1 MDVPY
6 TTKTGIKIGLQYVNN
21 PKPYQI
27 IDEDMLMLQQA
38 LLTPQGRKAPFILR
52 FTKILRWARY

>member
-1 MDVPY
+1 MNVPY
-6 TTKTGIKIGLQYVNN
+6 TTKTGLKIGLQYVNN

-38 LLTPQGRKAPFILR
+38 LLTPHGRKAPFILR
-52 FTKILRWARY
+52 FLQILRWARY

>member
-6 TTKTGIKIGLQYVNN
+6 TTKTGLQIGLQYVNS

-38 LLTPQGRKAPFILR
+38 LLTPNGRKAPFILR
-52 FTKILRWARY
+52 FTQIIRWARY

>member
-1 MDVPY
+1 MELPY
-6 TTKTGIKIGLQYVNN
+6 TTRAGVKIGLQHINN

-38 LLTPQGRKAPFILR
+38 LLTPHGRKAPFILR
-52 FTKILRWARY
+52 FTQILRWARY